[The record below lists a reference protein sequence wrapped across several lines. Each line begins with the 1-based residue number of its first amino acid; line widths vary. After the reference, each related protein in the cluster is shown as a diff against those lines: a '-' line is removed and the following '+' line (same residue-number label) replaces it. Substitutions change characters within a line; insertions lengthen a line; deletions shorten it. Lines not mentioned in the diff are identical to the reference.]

1 MGKFSDILLTVD
13 FDRTLTAP
21 DSSIPEENLRA
32 IEYFMAEGGAFTLNT
47 GRSLPMVA
55 ELMDRI
61 PVNAPLLLYNGSAAY
76 DWQKQAFTF
85 QHPIDLNWVDA
96 VKRCRELLPDLTVE
110 IQGANAHYILGEDP
124 VWAAFTHFQHPIDLN
139 WVDAVK
145 RCREL
150 LPDLT
155 VEIQGANAHYILGED
170 PVWAAFTQAN
180 RCPWAYVT
188 EEDVIDPFLKF
199 TVYGKITQNNVAH
212 LFDAT
217 PEEQAQ
223 IDEAEVVLNREFGEK
238 TSIFRAARRII
249 DLHSKGVSKGR
260 SARELQQKLGSDEA
274 EVVLNREF
282 GEKTS
287 IFRAARRII
296 DLHSKG
302 VSKGRS
308 ARELQQKL
316 GRKILVCVGDGE
328 NDLTMLDMADH
339 AYCPADAVIRE
350 RYENVCPCAEGAVA
364 DGENDLTML
373 DMADHAYCPADAV
386 IRERYEN
393 VCPCAEGAVA
403 DVIRN
408 KLPEIL
414 K

>member
-76 DWQKQAFTF
+76 DWHKQAFTF
-85 QHPIDLNWVDA
+85 QHPIDLDWVDA
-96 VKRCRELLPDLTVE
+96 VKRCRELLPELTVE
-110 IQGANAHYILGEDP
+110 IQGANAHYMLGEDP
-124 VWAAFTHFQHPIDLN
+124 VWS
-139 WVDAVK
+139 
-145 RCREL
+145 
-150 LPDLT
+150 
-155 VEIQGANAHYILGED
+155 G
-170 PVWAAFTQAN
+170 FTQAN

-199 TVYGKITQNNVAH
+199 TVYGRITQNNVAH

-223 IDEAEVVLNREFGEK
+223 I
-238 TSIFRAARRII
+238 
-249 DLHSKGVSKGR
+249 
-260 SARELQQKLGSDEA
+260 DEA

-328 NDLTMLDMADH
+328 NDLTMLDMADY
-339 AYCPADAVIRE
+339 AYCPADAVIR
-350 RYENVCPCAEGAVA
+350 
-364 DGENDLTML
+364 D
-373 DMADHAYCPADAV
+373 
-386 IRERYEN
+386 RYEN